1 MEIHHIMLRDALQ
14 FFKIIIC
21 NSYDQTRPAVF
32 AMLYSYR
39 QFFVGSE
46 PPNSFR
52 DAPELETN
60 FIRLKMFQTDAPNTS
75 LLDQRRFINRFYVIS
90 QILG

>member
-14 FFKIIIC
+14 FFKIYIC

-52 DAPELETN
+52 DAPVGNKFHTIEDVSN
-60 FIRLKMFQTDAPNTS
+60 
-75 LLDQRRFINRFYVIS
+75 RRAQYFFA
-90 QILG
+90 